1 MLLNLALRAVN
12 LTQSQARFES
22 HLMADGTFT
31 GTHSN
36 DDGLTRFIGDDGI
49 GGNTFETTRTQEPG
63 IGSGTYAITPDGVVT
78 VTFAGE
84 DDDEITGVLSANGQ
98 TVIFG
103 YSEFDDVEKY
113 SSFGIGVGV
122 KRAVTQKPIL
132 TAIFLLLSE

>member
-1 MLLNLALRAVN
+1 
-12 LTQSQARFES
+12 
-22 HLMADGTFT
+22 MADGTFT

-36 DDGLTRFIGDDGI
+36 DDGLTWFIGDDGI

-63 IGSGTYAITPDGVVT
+63 SGSGTYAITPDGVVT

-103 YSEFDDVEKY
+103 YSEFDDTEKS

-122 KRAVTQKPIL
+122 KRAAVTQKPIL
-132 TAIFLLLSE
+132 TAIFLLLNE